1 MENIIEPTNN
11 FDFTKFNLENPSPLQ
26 GGTFFTKLNCGD
38 KKLPIYVQLPKCI
51 SKHGIIKNP
60 SSKKSYIDLLF
71 QYFETDLLT
80 WFENLEI
87 TCRELIYQKRDLWFQ
102 TEMDL
107 DDIENMFIS
116 PAKSYKSGKFL
127 SIRAQIPTTKQIKRD
142 YCIIYDESEQVL
154 TASSITAD
162 TQLIPL
168 IKIDGIKFTSKSFQ
182 LEITIPQIMVLNIE
196 QNIKNGCIINRNK
209 LENNKLENNKLEN
222 NKLEN
227 NKLSESLANL
237 EINKSDTLEKLGGSI
252 TLEKTV
258 KDEVKDNV
266 KDKVKDK
273 VKDEVKDEVKD
284 KVKDEVKDK
293 VNDEAA
299 FNCNELQEI
308 KLTIK
313 DIDDEISLK
322 KPNEIYYEIYKV
334 AREKAAHMRKVALEA
349 HLEARNIKTK
359 YMLDDLSNSEDD
371 LSNSEDDLSNS

>member
-209 LENNKLENNKLEN
+209 LENNKLENNKL
-222 NKLEN
+222 
-227 NKLSESLANL
+227 SESLANL

-266 KDKVKDK
+266 KDKVKD
-273 VKDEVKDEVKD
+273 EVKDEVKD
-284 KVKDEVKDK
+284 KVK
-293 VNDEAA
+293 DEAA

-371 LSNSEDDLSNS
+371 LSNS